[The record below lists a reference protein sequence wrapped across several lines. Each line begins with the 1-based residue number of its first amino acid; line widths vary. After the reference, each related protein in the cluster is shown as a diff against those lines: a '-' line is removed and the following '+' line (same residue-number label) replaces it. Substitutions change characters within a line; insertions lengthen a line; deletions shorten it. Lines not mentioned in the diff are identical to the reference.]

1 MTIVVR
7 QRAPGGERLTP
18 TEREALS
25 RAIHCRGL
33 RPLGQEVGVSA
44 DTLARAAAGC
54 VVTRASRT
62 VIRSWLAVQEAE
74 VRR

>member
-1 MTIVVR
+1 MTIAVR

-18 TEREALS
+18 AEREALS
-25 RAIHCRGL
+25 RAIQSRGI

-54 VVTRASRT
+54 IVTRASRT
-62 VIRSWLAVQEAE
+62 VIRMWLASADGEP
-74 VRR
+74 R